1 MVTMEGATHVMRYVA
16 AVKNALATAL
26 RDTAE
31 RSGDSDTKNFT
42 RQRKLTLETL
52 LRLLIGAE
60 GGSLA
65 KLIRAANL
73 GDLSPSAVSK
83 RRALV
88 DPSIFREVFNRF
100 NSACIDPET
109 YRGYRVLAVDGT
121 VVNMPR
127 NPASPSF
134 VQNDSA
140 PHGYNQLHLN
150 PLYDIC
156 NRTYFDAVIQPEPQK
171 DEIGALVEM
180 LRRNEF
186 KEKTLILA
194 DRGYESYWP
203 IAVMLEKENTD
214 FLIRVK
220 QNRSAMR
227 EIAKLPMCELDCT
240 INFTIT
246 TTQTNEDKL
255 KRHIYIQVPKKC
267 KPGSKTKR
275 GRWDFPSPY
284 PMSLRIVR
292 FQLNSGEF
300 ETLATSLPPSFTLA
314 DLKEIYYMRFTGIE
328 TSFRDLK
335 YSVGLV
341 NIHGKSDMFVEQE
354 IFASLTAFNF
364 TSRIAREV
372 VIRQPKDGIYA
383 YRVNFKNA
391 VALAK
396 EHIRNPQLSNEDL
409 AREMAK
415 HAVPIRPG
423 RQDQRKLKVKGFV
436 GFTYRVA
443 A

>member
-1 MVTMEGATHVMRYVA
+1 MRYVA

-31 RSGDSDTKNFT
+31 RSGDSANQNFT
-42 RQRKLTLETL
+42 RQRKLTLETI

-60 GGSLA
+60 GGSLT
-65 KLIRAANL
+65 KLIREANL
-73 GDLSPSAVSK
+73 GDVTPSAVSK

-88 DPSIFREVFNRF
+88 DPEVFREVFNRF
-100 NSACIDPET
+100 NAACTDNET
-109 YRGYRVLAVDGT
+109 YRGYRILAVDGT

-134 VQNDSA
+134 VCNDSA
-140 PHGYNQLHLN
+140 PHGYNQIHLN

-180 LRRNEF
+180 LRRNKF
-186 KEKTLILA
+186 KDKTLILA

-203 IAVMLEKENTD
+203 IAVMMEKENTD

-246 TTQTNEDKL
+246 TTQTNEDKM
-255 KRHIYIQVPKKC
+255 KRHIYIQVPKKS
-267 KPGSKTKR
+267 KPDSKTRR

-284 PMSLRIVR
+284 SMSLRIVR

-300 ETLATSLPPSFTLA
+300 ETLATSLPSSFTIA

-341 NIHGKSDMFVEQE
+341 NIHGKSDQFVEQE

-372 VIRQPKDGIYA
+372 VIHQPKDGIYA

-396 EHIRNPQLSNEDL
+396 EHIRNPQLSNDEL
-409 AREMAK
+409 VREMAK

-423 RQDQRKLKVKGFV
+423 RQDQRKLKAKGFV

>member
-1 MVTMEGATHVMRYVA
+1 MVMMEGATHVMRYVA

-31 RSGDSDTKNFT
+31 RSGDSANQNFT
-42 RQRKLTLETL
+42 RQRKLTLETI

-60 GGSLA
+60 GGSLT
-65 KLIRAANL
+65 KLIREANL
-73 GDLSPSAVSK
+73 GDVTPSAVSK

-88 DPSIFREVFNRF
+88 DPEVFREVFNRF
-100 NSACIDPET
+100 NAACTDNET
-109 YRGYRVLAVDGT
+109 YRGYRILAVDGT

-134 VQNDSA
+134 VCNDSA
-140 PHGYNQLHLN
+140 PHGYNQIHLN

-180 LRRNEF
+180 LRRNKF
-186 KEKTLILA
+186 KDKTLILA

-203 IAVMLEKENTD
+203 IAVMMEKENTD

-246 TTQTNEDKL
+246 TTQTNEDKM
-255 KRHIYIQVPKKC
+255 KRHIYIQVPKKS
-267 KPGSKTKR
+267 KPDSKTRR

-284 PMSLRIVR
+284 SMSLRIVR

-300 ETLATSLPPSFTLA
+300 ETLATSLPSSFTIA

-341 NIHGKSDMFVEQE
+341 NIHGKSDQFVEQE

-372 VIRQPKDGIYA
+372 VIHQPKDGIYA

-396 EHIRNPQLSNEDL
+396 EHIRNPQLSNDEL
-409 AREMAK
+409 VREMAK

-423 RQDQRKLKVKGFV
+423 RQDQRKLKAKGFV

>member
-1 MVTMEGATHVMRYVA
+1 MRYVA

-31 RSGDSDTKNFT
+31 RSGDSANQNFT
-42 RQRKLTLETL
+42 RQRKLTLETI

-60 GGSLA
+60 GGSLT
-65 KLIRAANL
+65 KLIREANL
-73 GDLSPSAVSK
+73 GDVTPSAVSK

-88 DPSIFREVFNRF
+88 DPEVFREVFNRF
-100 NSACIDPET
+100 NAACTDNET
-109 YRGYRVLAVDGT
+109 YRGYRILAVDGT

-134 VQNDSA
+134 VCNDSA
-140 PHGYNQLHLN
+140 PHGYNQIHLN

-180 LRRNEF
+180 LRRNKF
-186 KEKTLILA
+186 KDKTLILA

-203 IAVMLEKENTD
+203 IAVMMEKENTD

-246 TTQTNEDKL
+246 TTQTNEDKM
-255 KRHIYIQVPKKC
+255 KRHIYIQVPKKS
-267 KPGSKTKR
+267 KPDSKTRR
-275 GRWDFPSPY
+275 GRWDFP
-284 PMSLRIVR
+284 
-292 FQLNSGEF
+292 
-300 ETLATSLPPSFTLA
+300 
-314 DLKEIYYMRFTGIE
+314 
-328 TSFRDLK
+328 
-335 YSVGLV
+335 
-341 NIHGKSDMFVEQE
+341 
-354 IFASLTAFNF
+354 
-364 TSRIAREV
+364 
-372 VIRQPKDGIYA
+372 
-383 YRVNFKNA
+383 
-391 VALAK
+391 
-396 EHIRNPQLSNEDL
+396 
-409 AREMAK
+409 
-415 HAVPIRPG
+415 
-423 RQDQRKLKVKGFV
+423 KGFV

>member
-1 MVTMEGATHVMRYVA
+1 MEGATHVMRYVA

-31 RSGDSDTKNFT
+31 RSGDSANQNFT
-42 RQRKLTLETL
+42 RQRKLTLETI

-60 GGSLA
+60 GGSLT
-65 KLIRAANL
+65 KLIREANL
-73 GDLSPSAVSK
+73 GDVTPSAVSK

-88 DPSIFREVFNRF
+88 DPEVFREVFNRF
-100 NSACIDPET
+100 NAACTDNET
-109 YRGYRVLAVDGT
+109 YRGYRILAVDGT

-134 VQNDSA
+134 VCNDSA
-140 PHGYNQLHLN
+140 PHGYNQIHLN

-180 LRRNEF
+180 LRRNKF
-186 KEKTLILA
+186 KDKTLILA

-203 IAVMLEKENTD
+203 IAVMMEKENTD

-246 TTQTNEDKL
+246 TTQTNEDKM
-255 KRHIYIQVPKKC
+255 KRHIYIQVPKKS
-267 KPGSKTKR
+267 KPDSKTRR

-284 PMSLRIVR
+284 SMSLRIVR

-300 ETLATSLPPSFTLA
+300 ETLATSLPSSFTIA

-341 NIHGKSDMFVEQE
+341 NIHGKSDQFVEQE

-372 VIRQPKDGIYA
+372 VIHQPKDGIYA

-396 EHIRNPQLSNEDL
+396 EHIRNPQLSNDEL
-409 AREMAK
+409 VREMAK

-423 RQDQRKLKVKGFV
+423 RQDQRKLKAKGFV